1 MTTMAARKSTNTT
14 GTNTT
19 GTKTT
24 RTTEAQKGTIA
35 RVMHEFKEGEL
46 ERRDGEPVTDRRQ
59 AIAIALREAGASN
72 QESPADNRSTFRRT
86 RAKERDTRSHATRAA
101 LYDEAKRRDIKGRS
115 RMTRGELEQALNR

>member
-1 MTTMAARKSTNTT
+1 MA
-14 GTNTT
+14 
-19 GTKTT
+19 

-59 AIAIALREAGASN
+59 AVAIALREAGASN
-72 QESPADNRSTFRRT
+72 QESPAGNRANFRRT
-86 RAKERDTRSHATRAA
+86 RAKERDTRSHATRAD
-101 LYDEAKRRDIKGRS
+101 LYEEAKRRAIKGRS

>member
-1 MTTMAARKSTNTT
+1 MAARKSTKTTSTKTT
-14 GTNTT
+14 G
-19 GTKTT
+19 T

-46 ERRDGEPVTDRRQ
+46 ERNDGAPVTDRRQ

-72 QESPADNRSTFRRT
+72 QESPADNRSNFRRT

-115 RMTRGELEQALNR
+115 RMTRGELEQALNS

>member
-1 MTTMAARKSTNTT
+1 MTIMAARKSTKTT
-14 GTNTT
+14 S
-19 GTKTT
+19 T
-24 RTTEAQKGTIA
+24 RTTGAQKGTIA

-46 ERRDGEPVTDRRQ
+46 ERNDGAPVTDRRQ

-72 QESPADNRSTFRRT
+72 QESPAGNRSNFRRT

>member
-1 MTTMAARKSTNTT
+1 MA
-14 GTNTT
+14 
-19 GTKTT
+19 

-72 QESPADNRSTFRRT
+72 QESPADNRANFRRT
-86 RAKERDTRSHATRAA
+86 RGKERDTRSHASRAD
-101 LYDEAKRRDIKGRS
+101 LYAEARRRDIKGRS